1 MIISKL
7 DFDKLTIALIPAL
20 KIMNEAT
27 RLNRE
32 LEKKLTGIPNKK
44 NIIHISLF
52 QGQFRSSHLKKIG
65 EELAEISMHTSSLVL
80 KFAPVLT
87 NASTNLFW
95 NVQSNFQLHKLHK
108 KILASISPY
117 REGVLPVFVDG
128 YSHLSLVQQ
137 QLLECYGTPHA
148 LQNFNPHMTVYYGV
162 GHSDLEQVKVI
173 KPQQQYLSGVSDKLV
188 VGRIG
193 YAGNLEE
200 IFEQFQLKERN
211 HIL

>member
-65 EELAEISMHTSSLVL
+65 EELAEISMHTSS
-80 KFAPVLT
+80 
-87 NASTNLFW
+87 
-95 NVQSNFQLHKLHK
+95 
-108 KILASISPY
+108 
-117 REGVLPVFVDG
+117 
-128 YSHLSLVQQ
+128 
-137 QLLECYGTPHA
+137 
-148 LQNFNPHMTVYYGV
+148 
-162 GHSDLEQVKVI
+162 
-173 KPQQQYLSGVSDKLV
+173 
-188 VGRIG
+188 
-193 YAGNLEE
+193 
-200 IFEQFQLKERN
+200 
-211 HIL
+211 